1 VLPVPAPAA
10 VAAMPSLCCGVMGW
24 KPARVRLA
32 SSVRSLAA
40 ASKPRLNSC
49 VLINGGAPAR
59 RKKYFGKCFF
69 IDKRFFLLKNH
80 FFWPDPDPDP

>member
-1 VLPVPAPAA
+1 
-10 VAAMPSLCCGVMGW
+10 MGW

-32 SSVRSLAA
+32 SSVRCLTA

-59 RKKYFGKCFF
+59 RKKYFGKCFLL
-69 IDKRFFLLKNH
+69 INDFFYLKTI